1 MCRSLIKIYT
11 FFIIIYRI
19 MIKIIIYKMIFNVKG
34 EKIKVYKNKFKVII
48 VLFIFINYTKFIKC
62 MNV

>member
-1 MCRSLIKIYT
+1 
-11 FFIIIYRI
+11 

-48 VLFIFINYTKFIKC
+48 VLFIFINYTKFIKY
-62 MNV
+62 MKL